1 MAAITHVFT
10 IGYVAE
16 LLAED
21 EDWLGDIAIDMDP
34 EDGHLWIYG
43 VGDEQVAAFTD
54 FGIETSNNLSPTCA
68 PREEHPHPSRSPS
81 NPRSSPHGYRSQN
94 FSKHHHSNKKGHS
107 GMERPRDSARM

>member
-54 FGIETSNNLSPTCA
+54 FGIENLKQLVADLRAEGGA
-68 PREEHPHPSRSPS
+68 PPPK
-81 NPRSSPHGYRSQN
+81 
-94 FSKHHHSNKKGHS
+94 SK
-107 GMERPRDSARM
+107 PV

>member
-21 EDWLGDIAIDMDP
+21 EDWLGELATDMDP

-43 VGDEQVAAFTD
+43 VGDEQVAAFTH
-54 FGIETSNNLSPTCA
+54 FGIENLKQLIADLRADGRA
-68 PREEHPHPSRSPS
+68 PPPKP
-81 NPRSSPHGYRSQN
+81 
-94 FSKHHHSNKKGHS
+94 KT
-107 GMERPRDSARM
+107 A